1 MMTNI
6 LVIDDEESIRFSFQ
20 RFLAAEG
27 YNVITAQGYREALAR
42 MDETQFDLILA
53 DIVLDDGWGID
64 ILQEVMRRNLKTR
77 VIIMTAYPT
86 TETIKASF
94 SMQAIDYLTKPLR
107 QEGLLY
113 CVSKALQQMEL
124 REDGGADP
132 VGKACPIAG
141 DAFSA
146 RSVTYSSSVNVNA
159 PDRKGTSRMQK
170 GPVCLPVDDQGVSGY
185 EHSSHLPKIS

>member
-1 MMTNI
+1 MKAKI
-6 LVIDDEESIRFSFQ
+6 LIIDDEECIRFSFQ

-27 YNVITAQGYREALAR
+27 HDVITAASYLEAMTR

-53 DIVLDDGWGID
+53 DIHLDDGWGID

-77 VIIMTAYPT
+77 VIVMTAYPT

-107 QEGLLY
+107 QEGIIY
-113 CVSKALQQMEL
+113 CVSKALQQMGYA
-124 REDGGADP
+124 EDEGPYP
-132 VGKACPIAG
+132 VGKACLIAC

-146 RSVTYSSSVNVNA
+146 LNVTHSSSVNVNA
-159 PDRKGTSRMQK
+159 PDKKGTSRMQK
-170 GPVCLPVDDQGVSGY
+170 GPVCLPVGDQRRLV
-185 EHSSHLPKIS
+185 I